1 MEFESNKL
9 LIKISVS
16 NMLQSKLFYERILGF
31 KMDDKY
37 TINVGKTFAK
47 SSYMQLNLSYTKDRS
62 MSIGLFKDIDAP
74 FKPIPLIGTA
84 PTFIVEDIKTTLR
97 HFQDLQVVID
107 KKDSEII
114 ISNSSDEGHS
124 DLSFFFRDPDNNSL
138 VVRQYMRK

>member
-9 LIKISVS
+9 LVKISVS

-31 KMDDKY
+31 KIDDKY

-47 SSYMQLNLSYTKDRS
+47 SSYMQLNLSHAKGRTIT
-62 MSIGLFKDIDAP
+62 IGLYKDIDAP

-84 PTFIVEDIKTTLR
+84 PTFIVEDIKSTLR
-97 HFQDLQVVID
+97 HFQDLQVFID
-107 KKDSEII
+107 KKEGEII
-114 ISNSSDEGHS
+114 VSSSSDEGYS

-138 VVRQYMRK
+138 VIRQYIPK